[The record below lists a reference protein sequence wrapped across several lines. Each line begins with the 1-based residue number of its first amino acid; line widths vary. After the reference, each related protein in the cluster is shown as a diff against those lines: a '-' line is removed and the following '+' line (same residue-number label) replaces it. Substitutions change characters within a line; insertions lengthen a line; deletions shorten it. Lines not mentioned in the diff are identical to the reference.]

1 MPSETQPSP
10 EEKGQSPSGASPMEI
25 IHADDLTDIDVSALS
40 PQDLSLARKEVLD
53 FEVEH
58 ERQKKRVELK
68 GLRQDIKARKRYA
81 RNIFTLIVC
90 WLIAIFLILLFQGF
104 SGAKDGYLSFA
115 FDNLH
120 VQASLSFKL
129 SDSVLIALIG
139 GTTANVLGLFIFV
152 VQYLFPKRNPDKPSL
167 K

>member
-1 MPSETQPSP
+1 MPSETQLPAPEGQKGPLAGVSP
-10 EEKGQSPSGASPMEI
+10 LEI
-25 IHADDLTDIDVSALS
+25 ILTDDLSDIEVSTLS
-40 PQDLSLARKEVLD
+40 PKDLSLARSEVLD

-90 WLIAIFLILLFQGF
+90 WLIAIFIILILQGF
-104 SGAKDGYLSFA
+104 SA
-115 FDNLH
+115 
-120 VQASLSFKL
+120 LSFKL
-129 SDSVLIALIG
+129 SDGVLIALIG

-152 VQYLFPKRNPDKPSL
+152 VQYLFPKRNPDKSS
-167 K
+167 